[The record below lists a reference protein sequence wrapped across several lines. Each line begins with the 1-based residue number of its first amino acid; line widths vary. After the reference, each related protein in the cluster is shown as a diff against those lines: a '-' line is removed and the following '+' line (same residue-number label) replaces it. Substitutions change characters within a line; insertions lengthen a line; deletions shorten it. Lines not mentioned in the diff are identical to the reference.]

1 MAELVLMTLAEFA
14 LSLGLTVP
22 QILARAVQVDPSF
35 VCADPGSQLLNSG
48 SEAKLRELLSDAS
61 EPVEAKPDTK
71 LSRKAQRTKK
81 QADSQFGISRQSN
94 RSISALAAEY
104 GIDPIELKKV
114 AISLGY
120 SFPRNSEKLS
130 IAQVNRLLLHLN
142 ESTERSYGDANSNTI
157 AGALKNAGKL
167 RDQPQ
172 SLKIRPSPNLRRTR
186 LEVLTAQWG
195 PSVVVLSDM
204 CRLVRIMIHDPETP
218 RIAND
223 DLLKLR
229 AALQASVFATERWGA
244 QSDVRLSKIT
254 SHCRVSL
261 ADLRKQCV
269 SLGIEILKR
278 DRICRDD
285 AVYLLVEIE
294 SLRQQRSEVV
304 SVEVLKTEANPTAS
318 AAATDSR
325 LELRLDDL
333 VLTDQDFSFAV
344 LSDASFRG
352 CELTRANFTGAN
364 LTGADFS
371 GAILRYAVFEHTIL
385 ENAVFDKA
393 DVRFAK
399 FGGAVIAA
407 GQLMSAI
414 SNGAEFEGGERL

>member
-1 MAELVLMTLAEFA
+1 MTLAEFA
-14 LSLGLTVP
+14 SSLGFTVP
-22 QILARAVQVDPSF
+22 QILARAVQVDPSL
-35 VCADPGSQLLNSG
+35 VCADPGSQLLDSG
-48 SEAKLRELLSDAS
+48 SEAKLRELLSDALEHV
-61 EPVEAKPDTK
+61 EPKPAAK

-120 SFPRNSEKLS
+120 PFPRNSEQLS

-142 ESTERSYGDANSNTI
+142 ESTERSYGDGKSTTI
-157 AGALKNAGKL
+157 AGALRNAGKI
-167 RDQPQ
+167 RDQPH
-172 SLKIRPSPNLRRTR
+172 SRKIRPSPNLRRTR

-195 PSVVVLSDM
+195 PSVVALSDM
-204 CRLVRIMIHDPETP
+204 CKLVRIMIHDSETP
-218 RIAND
+218 RIANV
-223 DLLKLR
+223 DLFKLR
-229 AALQASVFATERWGA
+229 AALQASAFVTERWGT
-244 QSDVRLSKIT
+244 QSDVRLSKIS
-254 SHCRVSL
+254 SHCQASL
-261 ADLRKQCV
+261 AAVRQQCV
-269 SLGIEILKR
+269 SLGIEVLKR
-278 DRICRDD
+278 DKIRRDD

-294 SLRQQRSEVV
+294 GSHPQGSEVI
-304 SVEVLKTEANPTAS
+304 SIEVLKTEANPTAYAS
-318 AAATDSR
+318 AKDSK
-325 LELRLDDL
+325 LELRLDGL
-333 VLTDQDFSFAV
+333 ELTDQDFSFAS
-344 LSDASFRG
+344 LSGASFRG

-371 GAILRYAVFEHTIL
+371 GAILRYAVFEHAEL

-399 FGGAVIAA
+399 FGGAVVAA

-414 SNGAEFEGGERL
+414 SKGAEFESGERL